1 MSDLILGPLWTLS
14 VWVFCLGVSGRFIAI
29 FITGFSRDRARARSS
44 ALPGS
49 MTAILRRNWLRPQ
62 FRQAGAFVLF
72 NGYMFHLGLLV
83 LLFFAEPHAVFIEQH
98 ILGFSWPA
106 IPHWAF
112 ILAAEFAFA
121 GLILLWLRRF
131 IHPVARLLSTRDNH
145 VAAGLTFF
153 AMLTG
158 CLALLEYFEALRVLH
173 VFAIELLMLYFPFS
187 SLMHTFTILLSRG
200 SSGALAGRRGAGI

>member
-1 MSDLILGPLWTLS
+1 MAELILGPLWTLS
-14 VWVFCLGVSGRFIAI
+14 VWVFCLGITGRIIAI
-29 FITGFSRDRARARSS
+29 FVRGFSRDHARARNS

-49 MTAILRRNWLRPQ
+49 IAAIVRRNWQRPQ
-62 FRQAGAFVLF
+62 FRQAGAFVLIS
-72 NGYMFHLGLLV
+72 GYMFHLGLLV

-98 ILGFSWPA
+98 ILGFGWPA
-106 IPHWAF
+106 VPHWAF

-121 GLILLWLRRF
+121 GLLLLWLRRF
-131 IHPVARLLSTRDNH
+131 VHPVVRLLSTRDNH

-187 SLMHTFTILLSRG
+187 SLMHTFTIFMSRG